1 MKETGKGKRLEDR
14 LLGDEWSDW
23 QPGLRYEGMIE
34 APKAL
39 FVFFSFLVL
48 IFVLLGILL
57 FWYLA
62 LPRFEG
68 FGHGAVRTA
77 ELALSFLA
85 VILVAWYL
93 MQVLSCLFKAKLIPS
108 FFVKQLS
115 LRLFLSGAVKFA
127 RIFGISRDRIG
138 NSFVKFHNDLMYA
151 TRTGRGTKRFLIL
164 LPRCLSAETRK
175 GINELGQKYQFKAFT
190 AFGGDEARKI
200 IREERPDA
208 VIGVACERDLV
219 SGIQDTAPKIPVF
232 GLPNKRPEGPCKN
245 TSVDLKELEK
255 IVRYCTGR

>member
-1 MKETGKGKRLEDR
+1 MKETDKGKRLEDR

-23 QPGLRYEGMIE
+23 QPGSGYEGMIE

-62 LPRFEG
+62 LPRFER
-68 FGHGAVRTA
+68 FGSGTVRAA
-77 ELALSFLA
+77 EFTLFFLA
-85 VILVAWYL
+85 AALFIWYL
-93 MQVLSCLFKAKLIPS
+93 LQVMSSLFKVKLIPR
-108 FFVKQLS
+108 FITKQFS

-127 RIFGISRDRIG
+127 KIFGISRDRIG

-151 TRTGRGTKRFLIL
+151 TRTGRGAKRFLIL
-164 LPRCLSAETRK
+164 LPRCLSAAARK
-175 GINELGQKYQFKAFT
+175 DINKLGQKYRFKAFT

-200 IREERPDA
+200 IRQERPDA

-219 SGIQDTAPKIPVF
+219 SGIQDTTPKIPVF

-245 TSVDLKELEK
+245 TSVDLKELEEMIK
-255 IVRYCTGR
+255 YCSGI

>member
-23 QPGLRYEGMIE
+23 QPGSRYEGSIE

-39 FVFFSFLVL
+39 FMFFSFLVL

-68 FGHGAVRTA
+68 FGAGAVRIA
-77 ELALSFLA
+77 EFTLSFLA
-85 VILVAWYL
+85 AILVIWYL
-93 MQVLSCLFKAKLIPS
+93 LQVLSSLFKVKLVPCFVAKRLP
-108 FFVKQLS
+108 
-115 LRLFLSGAVKFA
+115 LRFFLSGAVRFA
-127 RIFGISRDRIG
+127 TVFGVSRDSVG

-151 TRTGRGTKRFLIL
+151 AGIGRGAKRFLLL
-164 LPRCLSAETRK
+164 LPRCLSVETRK
-175 GINELGQKYQFKAFT
+175 GINELGEKYQFKAFT

-200 IREERPDA
+200 IKEQRPDA
-208 VIGVACERDLV
+208 VIGVACERDLI
-219 SGIQDTAPKIPVF
+219 SGIQDTAPKMPVF
-232 GLPNKRPEGPCKN
+232 GLTNKRPEGPCKN

-255 IVRYCTGR
+255 IIKYCTGR

>member
-23 QPGLRYEGMIE
+23 QPGSRYEGMIE

-39 FVFFSFLVL
+39 FVFFSFLIL

-68 FGHGAVRTA
+68 FGPGAVRIA
-77 ELALSFLA
+77 EFTLSFVA
-85 VILVAWYL
+85 AIVVAWYL
-93 MQVLSCLFKAKLIPS
+93 LQTLSCLFKVKLVPS
-108 FFVKQLS
+108 IVVKRLS
-115 LRLFLSGAVKFA
+115 LRLLLSGAVKLA
-127 RIFGISRDRIG
+127 GIFGISRDKVG

-151 TRTGRGTKRFLIL
+151 TGTGRDTKRFLLL

-175 GINELGQKYQFKAFT
+175 GINELGEKYQFKAFT

-255 IVRYCTGR
+255 IVRYCSGT

>member
-23 QPGLRYEGMIE
+23 QPGSRYKGTIE

-48 IFVLLGILL
+48 ISVLSGILL

-68 FGHGAVRTA
+68 FGPGAVRA
-77 ELALSFLA
+77 AGSALFFFA
-85 VILVAWYL
+85 AILFIWYL
-93 MQVLSCLFKAKLIPS
+93 LQVASSLFKVKLVPAFITKR
-108 FFVKQLS
+108 FS
-115 LRLFLSGAVKFA
+115 LRIFLPGAVKLA
-127 RIFGISRDRIG
+127 GIFGVSRDKTG

-151 TRTGRGTKRFLIL
+151 ARAGRGAKRFLIL

-175 GINELGQKYQFKAFT
+175 GINELGGKYQFKAFT

-208 VIGVACERDLV
+208 VIGVACERDLI
-219 SGIQDTAPKIPVF
+219 SGIQDTSPKIPVF

-255 IVRYCTGR
+255 IIKYCAGI